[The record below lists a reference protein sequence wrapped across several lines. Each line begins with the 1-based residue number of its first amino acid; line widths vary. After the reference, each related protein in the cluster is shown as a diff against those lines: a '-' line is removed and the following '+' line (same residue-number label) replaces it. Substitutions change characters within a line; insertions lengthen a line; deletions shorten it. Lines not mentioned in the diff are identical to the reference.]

1 MKILILGTG
10 AIGSVFGGFL
20 AKSGHQVTLV
30 GKLPHLE
37 VIKQQGLKIS
47 GIWGEYLITQ
57 NLILGLN
64 LEEIL
69 RNSQKSFD
77 LVLICVKSYDTEKI
91 VKEYLPVI
99 KESSYIISLQNGL
112 GNLEIISSLVEKE
125 KIIAA
130 RVIFGAKVESPG
142 HVKVTVYADQ
152 VMLGSIDNVISFEK
166 LEEVAQIISTSGI
179 PCQATKEINKYLW
192 AKVLYNCSLNGLAA
206 ILEVTY
212 GELGAYQETRKIML
226 DICKEIFMVA
236 KIKKIEFF
244 WERPEEYFDYLIN
257 KQIPPTAF
265 HHASMR
271 QDIKNQKK
279 TEIEA
284 LNGAIVRLAK
294 EEGLE
299 VPVNNFIT
307 SLIKSKEKT
316 YLS

>member
-20 AKSGHQVTLV
+20 AKSSHQVTLV

-112 GNLEIISSLVEKE
+112 GNLETISNLVEKE

-130 RVIFGAKVESPG
+130 RVIFGAKV
-142 HVKVTVYADQ
+142 
-152 VMLGSIDNVISFEK
+152 
-166 LEEVAQIISTSGI
+166 
-179 PCQATKEINKYLW
+179 
-192 AKVLYNCSLNGLAA
+192 LYNCCLNSLAA

-226 DICKEIFMVA
+226 DICKEIFMV
-236 KIKKIEFF
+236 
-244 WERPEEYFDYLIN
+244 
-257 KQIPPTAF
+257 
-265 HHASMR
+265 
-271 QDIKNQKK
+271 
-279 TEIEA
+279 
-284 LNGAIVRLAK
+284 
-294 EEGLE
+294 
-299 VPVNNFIT
+299 
-307 SLIKSKEKT
+307 
-316 YLS
+316 